1 MPAPH
6 STTEFLELLRK
17 SQLVEPAKLDA
28 YLVVNPGPFESPA
41 DLGKKLRAD
50 GLITQFHADQLLK
63 GKHRGFFLGKYKV
76 LDRIGL
82 GGMGQVFLAEHV
94 TMRRRAAIKI
104 LPPDRV
110 ENHFSRERFLRE
122 ARAAG
127 QLDHPNLVRAFDVD
141 TDNNIIFLV
150 MEYVDG
156 VTFHELI
163 TRFGPI
169 TSARAGYFLWQAAH
183 GLAYMHARGLVHR
196 DIKPSNLLLER
207 TGIVKILDLGLV
219 RSENETDSLTRGE
232 RVKILGTADYLSPE
246 QAIDCSRVD
255 VRADIYS
262 LGATAYFLVTGL
274 PPFGGDKV
282 AQKLIAH
289 QVTALRPVHEVRPD
303 VSLELSA
310 IISKMLAK
318 KPGERYQTPEELIA
332 ALEVW
337 SVNPPPPP
345 TEQEIPPLGGDLG
358 SPSSVNIGS
367 TSQLR
372 SAGGSSSDSH
382 STSNSGSAIRY
393 ISDSNLLLGSRILSK
408 SSLKTPTPG
417 GTPAKADA
425 KRFQAPALPASATH
439 GNVAQTE
446 AAPAPAS
453 TPQIDIPDE
462 YRRGT
467 APERTEPAQ
476 PQAWTRRPVL
486 TALAFGL
493 TLVLSAWNVAV
504 LTGAVPR
511 PNSTQE
517 EPPAPDNAGPRRLS
531 ATTP

>member
-1 MPAPH
+1 MPAPR
-6 STTEFLELLRK
+6 STTELIELLRK
-17 SQLVEPAKLDA
+17 SQLVERAKLDA

-41 DLGKKLRAD
+41 ELSKKLRAD
-50 GLITQFHADQLLK
+50 GLITQFHAEQLLK

-104 LPPDRV
+104 LSPERV

-156 VTFHELI
+156 VTFHDLI

-169 TSARAGYFLWQAAH
+169 TPARAGYFLWQAAQ

-207 TGIVKILDLGLV
+207 TGVVKILDLGLV
-219 RSENETDSLTRGE
+219 RSEHETDELTRGE
-232 RVKILGTADYLSPE
+232 GVKILGTADYLSPE
-246 QAIDCSRVD
+246 QAIDCSKVD

-262 LGATAYFLVTGL
+262 LGATAYFLVTGQ
-274 PPFGGDKV
+274 PPFGGDKI

-289 QVTALRPVHEVRPD
+289 QVKPLRPVHEIRPD
-303 VSLELSA
+303 VPLALSEV
-310 IISKMLAK
+310 ISKMLAK
-318 KPGERYQTPEELIA
+318 KVGERYQTPEDLAA

-337 SVNPPPPP
+337 AVNPPPPP
-345 TEQEIPPLGGDLG
+345 TEQEIPSLGGELG

-372 SAGGSSSDSH
+372 SANGSSDNLSPSA
-382 STSNSGSAIRY
+382 SSGSAIRY
-393 ISDSNLLLGSRILSK
+393 ISDSNLLLGSRILPK
-408 SSLKTPTPG
+408 SALKTPTPA
-417 GTPAKADA
+417 THAASKADV

-439 GNVAQTE
+439 RHTARPDSAPV
-446 AAPAPAS
+446 PAP
-453 TPQIDIPDE
+453 PIDIPDE
-462 YRRGT
+462 YRRG
-467 APERTEPAQ
+467 AANPDLPEPVSSR
-476 PQAWTRRPVL
+476 AWTRRTVL
-486 TALAFGL
+486 MALAFGL
-493 TLVLSAWNVAV
+493 TLLLTAWNVAV

-511 PNSTQE
+511 PTSTKP
-517 EPPAPDNAGPRRLS
+517 EPPSQDDAGPRRLS
-531 ATTP
+531 ANTP